1 MSCILKKM
9 GSPDDKTLQ
18 KFINFAPFE
27 AEIFEKFKGY
37 PKQDMSEEF
46 AECSQLAQKV
56 TF

>member
-1 MSCILKKM
+1 M